1 MWWLLAALW
10 AQAAPR
16 DDADRLLRA
25 GQFEQ
30 ALSSVDSALAAA
42 PGDAQL
48 RFQKGVILT
57 QLQRRTEAIAIYA
70 GLTEDFPD
78 LAEPYNNLAVLYAAE
93 GRLDK
98 AREALE
104 TALRN
109 DPAYGT
115 AQENLGD
122 VYVRLAM
129 RAYEA
134 SGDHS
139 ALMQRKLELARR
151 LLRTPDPTGTPIPP
165 PADP

>member
-1 MWWLLAALW
+1 LVPLW
-10 AQAAPR
+10 AHAAPR
-16 DDADRLLRA
+16 DDVERLLRA
-25 GQFEQ
+25 GQVEQ
-30 ALSSVDSALAAA
+30 ALGSVDSALAAT

-57 QLQRRTEAIAIYA
+57 RLQRRAEAIAVYT

-78 LAEPYNNLAVLYAAE
+78 LAEPYNNLAVLYAAD

-109 DPAYGT
+109 DPTYGT
-115 AQENLGD
+115 AHENLGD

-134 SGDHS
+134 SGDHG

-151 LLRTPDPTGTPIPP
+151 LLRTPDPSGTPL
-165 PADP
+165 PAPAGS